1 MLENYGITPENATN
15 GHHKITLKRN
25 VVEMAKEWPLYF
37 ARLYPVSVSV
47 SLFSFQYNINIRR
60 RQMMIQLL
68 SSFHHRVRDN
78 TPMFNSWPFPILASV
93 WSSAS
98 RSANW
103 NRCTCC
109 NRSGKP
115 TNPQLISF
123 QKSLKNVASCFSS
136 SLNSWARN
144 ISV

>member
-60 RQMMIQLL
+60 
-68 SSFHHRVRDN
+68 
-78 TPMFNSWPFPILASV
+78 P
-93 WSSAS
+93 
-98 RSANW
+98 
-103 NRCTCC
+103 
-109 NRSGKP
+109 K
-115 TNPQLISF
+115 
-123 QKSLKNVASCFSS
+123 
-136 SLNSWARN
+136 
-144 ISV
+144 